1 MTTQA
6 FSLADKDFLIEQLK
20 SNVVEVDFVK
30 ADGTDRTMR
39 CTLKA
44 DLVPKV
50 DIKII
55 DTTKPSRKA
64 PENVIPVYD
73 LDNEGWRS
81 FRIDSIKTVTVRK

>member
-20 SNVVEVDFVK
+20 TNIVEVDFVK
-30 ADGTDRTMR
+30 ADGTPRTMK

-44 DLVPKV
+44 DLVPKI
-50 DIKII
+50 DKKII
-55 DTTKPSRKA
+55 DTTKPERKA

-73 LDNEGWRS
+73 LDNAGWRS
-81 FRIDSIKTVTVRK
+81 FRIDSIKTVTVKR